1 MSLNVQQLFLVWIAL
16 REEVQK
22 EHGSCPQDKILSKE

>member
-1 MSLNVQQLFLVWIAL
+1 LVWIAL

-22 EHGSCPQDKILSKE
+22 EHGSCPQDKILSSE